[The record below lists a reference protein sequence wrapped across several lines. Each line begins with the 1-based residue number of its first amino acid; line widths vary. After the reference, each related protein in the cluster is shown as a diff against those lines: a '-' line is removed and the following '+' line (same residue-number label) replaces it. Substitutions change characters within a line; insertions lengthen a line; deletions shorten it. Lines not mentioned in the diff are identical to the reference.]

1 MGATDDD
8 PHLAFLPFPVALI
21 SNRRFEMVHPY
32 KRLAH
37 KNDPSWLRGIQ
48 KYVEKA
54 NMDDEK
60 STVRNYASDPK
71 QTALAG
77 YSIDEEKK

>member
-1 MGATDDD
+1 M
-8 PHLAFLPFPVALI
+8 
-21 SNRRFEMVHPY
+21 HPY

-37 KNDPSWLRGIQ
+37 KNDPSWLRGVQ

-54 NMDDEK
+54 TMDDEK
-60 STVRNYASDPK
+60 SVVRNYASDPK

-77 YSIDEEKK
+77 YSIVLPKPSPGATIALSLDQETK